1 MSSAAIASTFIG
13 IHCDARVTLGNGS
26 GIDFQESQCIPM
38 YVEAATIADT
48 DTDAD
53 AAADAQLAYTSGGC
67 T

>member
-1 MSSAAIASTFIG
+1 
-13 IHCDARVTLGNGS
+13 
-26 GIDFQESQCIPM
+26 M
-38 YVEAATIADT
+38 YAEAVTIADT